1 MRSSSSFVAALLA
14 SAIASP
20 SLAEP
25 RERPS
30 AVVAVL
36 DFRAAP
42 GTADS
47 VSLADRVRR
56 AAKESLAGAALVTP
70 EEIRA
75 LLPDLVEG
83 CAGDCAVRAGRNL
96 IADLVVSGAIGRRD
110 QALFLSLE
118 LRETREGELVNS
130 VTAIGASADELAGA
144 AATATA
150 DLFRPLSLPASA
162 AANPGKARAGE
173 PAAFAVGTPALPQ
186 APGPLDSAPE
196 GLTVD
201 YDVEA
206 DVLVLYDQ
214 ARTADV
220 AGSDHPEAAAR
231 AWNALSRAPGENPFR
246 DLASE
251 RGELW
256 ESYAAK
262 KRAYDAQRG
271 ADSSRLRKVLPLK
284 WVSEWVKLELVERY
298 ASSYGAEPAS
308 QILPA
313 GRLPALREKASLA
326 LACAAKDA
334 EKCATL
340 AGLADAAN
348 EPRVAV
354 AYLDRGCE
362 AGSAKAC
369 SQAGDRFLAAPTRD
383 VERALSALGR
393 GCDAKGAE
401 ACARLARVYEEGDGA
416 KVDLAAASDLR
427 DRACAAGDG
436 NSCRRLA
443 CLIDT
448 SANEAAKARA
458 EELWS
463 SGCAAGDAQS
473 CALIR
478 AAKASKGVEPARAV
492 DTAQAPPPPDV
503 DATMQAREYALQRRQ
518 SLGIGLLAIGTV
530 LGSGAA
536 AIAFD
541 SDGGRDGRRRAFAD
555 RRFDRRPPTMA
566 YVLGAGAV
574 LSVASGLGILLSKP
588 DPEPPRKLTVGVAP
602 GAVLLSGPIP

>member
-1 MRSSSSFVAALLA
+1 MRSLSPVAAALLA

-20 SLAEP
+20 SLAAP

-30 AVVAVL
+30 AVIAVL

-42 GTADS
+42 RSGDGA
-47 VSLADRVRR
+47 SLADRVRR
-56 AAKESLAGAALVTP
+56 AARETFPGAALVSR
-70 EEIRA
+70 EETRA
-75 LLPDLVEG
+75 LLPDLIDG

-96 IADLVVSGAIGRRD
+96 IADLVVSGVAGSGERG
-110 QALFLSLE
+110 LFLSLE

-130 VTAIGASADELAGA
+130 VTVAGA
-144 AATATA
+144 TADDLAAAAASATA
-150 DLFRPLSLPASA
+150 DLLRPLSLPASA
-162 AANPGKARAGE
+162 AANPAKARAAE
-173 PAAFAVGTPALPQ
+173 PAAFSVGAPALPQ
-186 APGPLDSAPE
+186 PPGPLGPAPE

-201 YDVEA
+201 YDVDA

-220 AGSDHPEAAAR
+220 AGSDHPDAAAR
-231 AWNALSRAPGENPFR
+231 AWNAVAPAAGENPFR
-246 DLASE
+246 DLASDRAE
-251 RGELW
+251 AW
-256 ESYAAK
+256 DSYAAK
-262 KRAYDAQRG
+262 KRAYDAQRA

-284 WVSEWVKLELVERY
+284 WVSDWVKLELVERY

-308 QILPA
+308 QILPQS
-313 GRLPALREKASLA
+313 RLPALREKASLA
-326 LACAAKDA
+326 LACGAKDA

-354 AYLDRGCE
+354 AYLERGCE

-369 SQAGDRFLAAPTRD
+369 AVAGDRFLAAPTRD
-383 VERALSALGR
+383 VDRALSTLGN
-393 GCDAKGAE
+393 GCDAKAAE

-416 KVDLAAASDLR
+416 KVDLAAAANLR

-448 SANEAAKARA
+448 SASQAAKARA

-492 DTAQAPPPPDV
+492 ESSQPPPPPDV
-503 DATMQAREYALQRRQ
+503 DAAMQAHAYALQRRQ

-530 LGSGAA
+530 LGTGAA

-541 SDGGRDGRRRAFAD
+541 QDGGRGGRRGFGD
-555 RRFDRRPPTMA
+555 RFDRPPTIA

-574 LSVASGLGILLSKP
+574 LSAASGLAILLSKP
-588 DPEPPRKLTVGVAP
+588 DPEPARTVRVGVAP
-602 GAVLLSGPIP
+602 GDVMLSGPIP

>member
-1 MRSSSSFVAALLA
+1 MRSLSPVAAALLA

-20 SLAEP
+20 SFADP
-25 RERPS
+25 KERPS

-36 DFRAAP
+36 EFRAPLGA
-42 GTADS
+42 ADS

-56 AAKESLAGAALVTP
+56 AAKEALPGAALVSR
-70 EEIRA
+70 EETRA

-96 IADLVVSGAIGRRD
+96 IADLVVSGAVSRRE
-110 QALFLSLE
+110 QGFFLSLE

-130 VTAIGASADELAGA
+130 ATASGAGVEELAAA

-150 DLFRPLSLPASA
+150 DLFRPLSLPTSA
-162 AANPGKARAGE
+162 ASNPGKARAVE
-173 PAAFAVGTPALPQ
+173 PAAFAVGAPVLPQ
-186 APGPLDSAPE
+186 PPGPLGAAPE

-201 YDVEA
+201 YDVDA

-214 ARTADV
+214 ARTADLL
-220 AGSDHPEAAAR
+220 GSAQPDAAAH
-231 AWNALSRAPGENPFR
+231 AWSALARAPGENPFR
-246 DLASE
+246 DLASSRRE
-251 RGELW
+251 AW
-256 ESYAAK
+256 DSYAAK
-262 KRAYDAQRG
+262 RRAYDAQR
-271 ADSSRLRKVLPLK
+271 ASDSSRLRKVLPLK

-298 ASSYGAEPAS
+298 ARSYGAEPAS
-308 QILPA
+308 QILPPA
-313 GRLPALREKASLA
+313 RLPALREKTSLA
-326 LACAAKDA
+326 LACEARDA
-334 EKCATL
+334 SKCVAL
-340 AGLADAAN
+340 AGLADAAS
-348 EPRVAV
+348 ESRVAV
-354 AYLDRGCE
+354 AYLDRACG
-362 AGSAKAC
+362 AGSTKAC
-369 SQAGDRFLAAPTRD
+369 SDAGDRFLAAPTRD
-383 VERALSALGR
+383 VDRALSALGH

-448 SANEAAKARA
+448 SANEAAKVRA
-458 EELWS
+458 EALWS

-478 AAKASKGVEPARAV
+478 AAKASKAVEPAHAV
-492 DTAQAPPPPDV
+492 ETSQPPPPPDI
-503 DATMQAREYALQRRQ
+503 DAATSAREYALQRRQ

-541 SDGGRDGRRRAFAD
+541 SQGGRSGRRGSFENREW
-555 RRFDRRPPTMA
+555 RPPVMA

-574 LSVASGLGILLSKP
+574 LSAASGFGILLSKP
-588 DPEPPRKLTVGVAP
+588 DPEQPRKVTVGVAP

>member
-1 MRSSSSFVAALLA
+1 MRSLQPVAAALLA

-36 DFRAAP
+36 DFRALP
-42 GTADS
+42 GTVDS
-47 VSLADRVRR
+47 LSLADRVRR
-56 AAKESLAGAALVTP
+56 AAKEALPTAALVSR
-70 EEIRA
+70 EETNA
-75 LLPDLVEG
+75 LLPDLAEG

-96 IADLVVSGAIGRRD
+96 IADLVVSGAAGRRE
-110 QALFLSLE
+110 QRLFLSLE
-118 LRETREGELVNS
+118 MRETREGELVNS
-130 VTAIGASADELAGA
+130 VTVTAASAEELAGA

-150 DLFRPLSLPASA
+150 DLLRPLSLPASA
-162 AANPGKARAGE
+162 AANPGKARAAE
-173 PAAFAVGTPALPQ
+173 PAAFAVGAPALPEP
-186 APGPLDSAPE
+186 PGPLGAAPE

-201 YDVEA
+201 YDVDA
-206 DVLVLYDQ
+206 DALVLYDR

-220 AGSDHPEAAAR
+220 AGTDHPEAAAR
-231 AWNALSRAPGENPFR
+231 AWNALARAPGENPFR

-251 RGELW
+251 RGEVW
-256 ESYAAK
+256 DSYAAK
-262 KRAYDAQRG
+262 KRAYDAQR
-271 ADSSRLRKVLPLK
+271 ASDSSRLRKVLPLK
-284 WVSEWVKLELVERY
+284 WVSEWVKVELVERY
-298 ASSYGAEPAS
+298 ARSYGAEPAS
-308 QILPA
+308 QILPQN
-313 GRLPALREKASLA
+313 RLPALREKASLA
-326 LACAAKDA
+326 LACGAKDA

-340 AGLADAAN
+340 AALADAAN

-354 AYLDRGCE
+354 AYLDRGCD
-362 AGSAKAC
+362 AGSTKAC
-369 SQAGDRFLAAPTRD
+369 SVAGDRFLSAPTRD
-383 VERALSALGR
+383 VERALSVLGR

-436 NSCRRLA
+436 GSCRRLA

-448 SANEAAKARA
+448 SASAAAKARA
-458 EELWS
+458 DELWT

-478 AAKASKGVEPARAV
+478 AARASKGVEPARAV
-492 DTAQAPPPPDV
+492 ETSQPPPPPDI
-503 DATMQAREYALQRRQ
+503 DAAMQAHEYALQRRQ

-536 AIAFD
+536 AIALD
-541 SDGGRDGRRRAFAD
+541 SEAGGRVRRD
-555 RRFDRRPPTMA
+555 RFDRRPPTMA

-574 LSVASGLGILLSKP
+574 LSLASGLGVLLSKP